1 MYQKS
6 LIDSW
11 FINIINLVEA
21 FDNNINIYNAQK
33 DENAYK

>member
-11 FINIINLVEA
+11 FINIINLVEV
-21 FDNNINIYNAQK
+21 FDNNISIYNAQK